1 MLHVVMSVL
10 MPWVEQH
17 MWMFS
22 FRLQCLCSPDSALCR
37 IVEILDPGLLL
48 DRIEEPLVGTHISP
62 QIARQIPSKQSRII
76 QSDAEDLEADFS

>member
-48 DRIEEPLVGTHISP
+48 DRIEGTSRRDAHLATDRAPDPLQTIKNHPIRCRGP
-62 QIARQIPSKQSRII
+62 
-76 QSDAEDLEADFS
+76 